1 MSGRG
6 QDGAESGVAR
16 RGSPPPPAAGP
27 ATIAAAALL
36 PHTAALAAMAAPPL
50 STSFAASAA
59 EKPPFALST
68 YPFGLAAGPSGMAAA
83 AAALAAQMYQQQLAA
98 AELGSSALGQAA
110 RQALDASHYPWITA
124 LTGKTLTVR
133 TVSVTALRR
142 SYCLPLCAPF
152 VPLRAARPAVA
163 AAMMAALPAS
173 PPPAPPRTDQ

>member
-6 QDGAESGVAR
+6 QDGADSGAPR
-16 RGSPPPPAAGP
+16 RVSPPPPAAGS

-50 STSFAASAA
+50 STSFATSSA
-59 EKPPFALST
+59 EKSPFALST

-98 AELGSSALGQAA
+98 AELSSSALGQAA

-124 LTGKTLTVR
+124 LTAKL
-133 TVSVTALRR
+133 
-142 SYCLPLCAPF
+142 
-152 VPLRAARPAVA
+152 
-163 AAMMAALPAS
+163 
-173 PPPAPPRTDQ
+173 

>member
-6 QDGAESGVAR
+6 EDGAEPGAPR
-16 RGSPPPPAAGP
+16 RRSPPPPAAGS

-50 STSFAASAA
+50 STSFAASGAA
-59 EKPPFALST
+59 EKSPFALTT

-124 LTGKTLTVR
+124 LTGKR
-133 TVSVTALRR
+133 PAAAALCARHCWPPYWPRAR
-142 SYCLPLCAPF
+142 SLCAP
-152 VPLRAARPAVA
+152 VRPSRR
-163 AAMMAALPAS
+163 P
-173 PPPAPPRTDQ
+173 